1 MIGLDTNVLVRY
13 LMEDDEEQARRAE
26 ALIEG
31 AADRGEPMF
40 VSQVVLCEMTWVLAT
55 VFRLPKA
62 ALVEALTDVVRTTQ
76 FVIEA
81 PDLASRAL
89 QRFEQGRADFADYV
103 IAERATEAGCDRVA
117 TFDGKLLKEEGFTA
131 P

>member
-13 LMEDDEEQARRAE
+13 LMEDDEDQARRAE
-26 ALIEG
+26 ALIDG

-40 VSQVVLCEMTWVLAT
+40 VSHVVLCEMTWVLAT

-89 QRFEQGRADFADYV
+89 HRFEQGGADFADSV
-103 IAERATEAGCDRVA
+103 IAERAAEAGCDRVA

>member
-13 LMEDDEEQARRAE
+13 LMADDAAQARRVE
-26 ALIEG
+26 ALVD
-31 AADRGEPMF
+31 AAAERGEPMF
-40 VSQVVLCEMTWVLAT
+40 VSHVVLCELTWVLA
-55 VFRLPKA
+55 VVLRLPKA
-62 ALVEALTDVVRTTQ
+62 ALVEALTDVLRTSQ

-89 QRFEQGRADFADYV
+89 RRYERGKADFADYV
-103 IAERATEAGCDRVA
+103 IAERAAEAGCDRVA
-117 TFDGKLLKEEGFTA
+117 TFDGRLLEEEHFIA